1 MGRSRHLFLLFFL
14 SGISGLVYES
24 LWSRYLKL
32 FVGSAATAQIL
43 VLALFMGGMSLG
55 SLLAGRFSA
64 RIRKPVLAYGLV
76 EGLIGL
82 YALAFPYLYDFAT
95 RLCYDQIFP
104 AVGGGG
110 VGLVKW
116 TCAGLLIAVPCTLLG
131 TTFPLMS
138 VGILRRDRERSGEIL
153 SFLYFSNSF
162 GASLGALLSGFLLVP
177 QFGLPGTLV
186 VAAFLNLAIM
196 AVCLRERGRDADD
209 PLGTTAG
216 KNTDSELRLGANREA
231 IAAAEAE
238 NATYLYIIAWADAAV
253 TQGVIAR
260 FRRDGGLMGFGEAVL
275 TGDEGWEV
283 CATGVNYNPGSGGPP
298 LDVVNA
304 QIQICNVDGGNPQT
318 SSVGWVDEVGTAF
331 GAVAVGE
338 DNTTPYAGG
347 PQPGNEFPL
356 VCQNVMP
363 AEAKWMWFNWDPQ
376 TVIWPQ
382 TSPFLWP
389 GGQNPDHQFLIFRLA
404 ADLIPNPQ

>member
-231 IAAAEAE
+231 IAAADAAEAE
-238 NATYLYIIAWADAAV
+238 AAKANADVRPGLLPIILM
-253 TQGVIAR
+253 IALGTGLSSFMYEIGWIR
-260 FRRDGGLMGFGEAVL
+260 MLSMVLGSATHSFEVMLSVFVLGLALGGLWVRKRMDKFDRPELALGLVQLIMGVAAIATIPLYRLGVLGMGGVFWISNEMLEGER
-275 TGDEGWEV
+275 T
-283 CATGVNYNPGSGGPP
+283 
-298 LDVVNA
+298 
-304 QIQICNVDGGNPQT
+304 
-318 SSVGWVDEVGTAF
+318 
-331 GAVAVGE
+331 VA
-338 DNTTPYAGG
+338 
-347 PQPGNEFPL
+347 
-356 VCQNVMP
+356 
-363 AEAKWMWFNWDPQ
+363 
-376 TVIWPQ
+376 
-382 TSPFLWP
+382 LWY
-389 GGQNPDHQFLIFRLA
+389 L
-404 ADLIPNPQ
+404 